1 MHLRTDIKSTQSLPL
16 PCISRLS
23 PNLAKELSTYG
34 FDIQNLEAVGKQA
47 TLSIL
52 LNWVIASIH
61 KLCQPQD
68 VKSDLYE
75 VKTRKI
81 LLYSNSIA
89 TSSNI
94 LFSILT
100 ENYNKLD
107 IGGSLVAIYRII
119 NDVDFIERIKR
130 EFISDEFQIIID
142 SNKNQYGF

>member
-1 MHLRTDIKSTQSLPL
+1 M
-16 PCISRLS
+16 
-23 PNLAKELSTYG
+23 N
-34 FDIQNLEAVGKQA
+34 
-47 TLSIL
+47 
-52 LNWVIASIH
+52 
-61 KLCQPQD
+61 
-68 VKSDLYE
+68 
-75 VKTRKI
+75 
-81 LLYSNSIA
+81 
-89 TSSNI
+89 